1 MSVSLCTGGLTAY
14 ASELPAETDAPVVQS
29 ETNIFLGKTATAS
42 STEKSNVPGNA
53 LDDDPATKWC
63 AQPSSSQQE
72 DPSVG
77 AHWIQIDLGG
87 LYNMDRIS
95 FVLEDKNNSIQENN
109 AIYKYK
115 IAVSESAD
123 ITEADVI
130 IDKSENT
137 EMIWTVEEDLGGVL
151 CRYVRIYL
159 NCATERNWPCI
170 IDAYGY
176 GEAYVAPQEGV
187 SLTLDYDGAV
197 QQGDTFQVPLQL
209 GGLTELSDPLYL
221 MQMELNY
228 PDGFSCTSIEPAD
241 GIGGTV
247 TYYQAPGESSCT
259 VLYDADS
266 FDTGLPAEG
275 TSLFTATFAVAADT
289 APDSY
294 RISMDE
300 PLLITTIGNVL
311 TADLTAASVTVE
323 EKSEPVE
330 TYTVSFESNGGTP
343 VDSQEITENGT
354 VTKPE
359 DPTREGYTFAGWY
372 VDEALETPYDF
383 SQAVTSNFTLYAKW
397 TENITYYTVTFNSN
411 GGSLVENQT
420 VAEDGT
426 VSKPA
431 DPTRE
436 GYTFTGWYS
445 DEACTQIYDF
455 ASAVTGDLTLYAGW
469 QENITYYTVTF
480 NSNGGSPVE
489 SQTVAEDGTVSK
501 PADPTNGDFD
511 FDGWYIDASC
521 TTPYDFTTPVT
532 GNLELFAGWKMV
544 GPSVDHDDDKEE
556 PTDPEEPEN
565 PDIEEPETPLNPT
578 PDFTDVADD
587 FWGKEAIDAVVEQG
601 LMTGT
606 SETTFAPNA
615 TTTRAMLMTIL
626 ARMDGVDT
634 TGSNPW
640 YAKGMEWAVAE
651 GISDGTNPEA
661 TITREQLAVMLYRY
675 AGSPESSG
683 TALDC
688 ADADQISDW
697 AYMAMHWAVS
707 NGIISGKGNDTLDPQ
722 GSATRAEVAQMLY
735 RFVNL

>member
-14 ASELPAETDAPVVQS
+14 ASELPAETVAPVVQS

-123 ITEADVI
+123 ITEEDVI

-247 TYYQAPGESSCT
+247 TYYQAPGETSCT
-259 VLYDADS
+259 ILYDADS
-266 FDTGLPAEG
+266 FDTGLPAET

-330 TYTVSFESNGGTP
+330 TYTVSFESNGGTA

-420 VAEDGT
+420 VA
-426 VSKPA
+426 A
-431 DPTRE
+431 
-436 GYTFTGWYS
+436 
-445 DEACTQIYDF
+445 
-455 ASAVTGDLTLYAGW
+455 
-469 QENITYYTVTF
+469 
-480 NSNGGSPVE
+480 
-489 SQTVAEDGTVSK
+489 DGTVSK

-511 FDGWYIDASC
+511 FDGWYTDAAC

-587 FWGKEAIDAVVEQG
+587 FWGKEAIDYVVAEG
-601 LMTGT
+601 LMNGT
-606 SETTFAPNA
+606 SETTFAPNV

-634 TGSNPW
+634 TGSDPW

-651 GISDGTNPEA
+651 GISDGTNPEG

>member
-14 ASELPAETDAPVVQS
+14 ASELPAETVAPVVQS

-247 TYYQAPGESSCT
+247 TYYQAPGETSCT
-259 VLYDADS
+259 ILYDADS

-330 TYTVSFESNGGTP
+330 TYTVSFESNGGTA

-431 DPTRE
+431 DPT
-436 GYTFTGWYS
+436 
-445 DEACTQIYDF
+445 
-455 ASAVTGDLTLYAGW
+455 
-469 QENITYYTVTF
+469 
-480 NSNGGSPVE
+480 
-489 SQTVAEDGTVSK
+489 
-501 PADPTNGDFD
+501 NGDFD
-511 FDGWYIDASC
+511 FDGWYTDASC

-634 TGSNPW
+634 TGSDPW

>member
-14 ASELPAETDAPVVQS
+14 ASELPAETAAPVVQS

-42 STEKSNVPGNA
+42 KTQSGNVPGNA
-53 LDDDPATKWC
+53 LDDNPATKWC
-63 AQPSSSQQE
+63 AQPSESQKD

-77 AHWIQIDLGG
+77 AHWLQIDLGG
-87 LYNMDRIS
+87 LYYMDRIS

-247 TYYQAPGESSCT
+247 TYYQAPGETSCT
-259 VLYDADS
+259 ILYDADS

-330 TYTVSFESNGGTP
+330 TYTVSFESNGGTA

-420 VAEDGT
+420 VA
-426 VSKPA
+426 A
-431 DPTRE
+431 
-436 GYTFTGWYS
+436 
-445 DEACTQIYDF
+445 
-455 ASAVTGDLTLYAGW
+455 
-469 QENITYYTVTF
+469 
-480 NSNGGSPVE
+480 
-489 SQTVAEDGTVSK
+489 DGTVSK

-511 FDGWYIDASC
+511 FDGWYTDAAC

-634 TGSNPW
+634 TGSDPW

-688 ADADQISDW
+688 ADADQISNW

>member
-14 ASELPAETDAPVVQS
+14 ASELPAETVAPVVQS

-123 ITEADVI
+123 ITEEDVI

-247 TYYQAPGESSCT
+247 TYYQAPGETSCT
-259 VLYDADS
+259 ILYDADS
-266 FDTGLPAEG
+266 FDTGLPAET

-330 TYTVSFESNGGTP
+330 TYTVSFESNGGTA

-420 VAEDGT
+420 VA
-426 VSKPA
+426 A
-431 DPTRE
+431 
-436 GYTFTGWYS
+436 
-445 DEACTQIYDF
+445 
-455 ASAVTGDLTLYAGW
+455 
-469 QENITYYTVTF
+469 
-480 NSNGGSPVE
+480 
-489 SQTVAEDGTVSK
+489 DGTVSK

-511 FDGWYIDASC
+511 FDGWYTDAAC

-587 FWGKEAIDAVVEQG
+587 FWGKEAIDYVVAEG
-601 LMTGT
+601 LMNGT
-606 SETTFAPNA
+606 SETTFAPNV

-651 GISDGTNPEA
+651 GISDGTNPEG

>member
-14 ASELPAETDAPVVQS
+14 ASELPAETVAPVVQS

-123 ITEADVI
+123 ITEEDVI

-247 TYYQAPGESSCT
+247 TYYQAPGETSCT
-259 VLYDADS
+259 ILYDADS
-266 FDTGLPAEG
+266 FDTGLPAET

-343 VDSQEITENGT
+343 VESQEITENGT

-372 VDEALETPYDF
+372 ADEGLETPYDF
-383 SQAVTSNFTLYAKW
+383 SQAVTRNFTLYAKW

-411 GGSLVENQT
+411 GGS
-420 VAEDGT
+420 
-426 VSKPA
+426 
-431 DPTRE
+431 
-436 GYTFTGWYS
+436 
-445 DEACTQIYDF
+445 
-455 ASAVTGDLTLYAGW
+455 
-469 QENITYYTVTF
+469 
-480 NSNGGSPVE
+480 PVE
-489 SQTVAEDGTVSK
+489 SQTVAADGTVSK

-511 FDGWYIDASC
+511 FDGWYTDAAC

-587 FWGKEAIDAVVEQG
+587 FWGKEAIDYVVAEG
-601 LMTGT
+601 LMNGT
-606 SETTFAPNA
+606 SETTFAPNV

-688 ADADQISDW
+688 ADADQISNW

>member
-14 ASELPAETDAPVVQS
+14 ASELPAETVAPVVQS

-247 TYYQAPGESSCT
+247 TYYQAPGETSCT
-259 VLYDADS
+259 ILYDADS

-330 TYTVSFESNGGTP
+330 TYTVSFESNGGTA

-372 VDEALETPYDF
+372 VDEGLETPYDF
-383 SQAVTSNFTLYAKW
+383 SQAVTRNFTLYAKW
-397 TENITYYTVTFNSN
+397 T
-411 GGSLVENQT
+411 
-420 VAEDGT
+420 
-426 VSKPA
+426 
-431 DPTRE
+431 
-436 GYTFTGWYS
+436 
-445 DEACTQIYDF
+445 
-455 ASAVTGDLTLYAGW
+455 
-469 QENITYYTVTF
+469 ENITYYTVTF

-565 PDIEEPETPLNPT
+565 PDIDEPETPLNPT

-634 TGSNPW
+634 TGSDPW
-640 YAKGMEWAVAE
+640 YAKGIEWAVAE

>member
-247 TYYQAPGESSCT
+247 TYYQAPGETSCT
-259 VLYDADS
+259 ILYDADS

-330 TYTVSFESNGGTP
+330 TYTVSFESNGGTA

-372 VDEALETPYDF
+372 ADEGLETPYDF
-383 SQAVTSNFTLYAKW
+383 SQAVTHNFTLYAKW
-397 TENITYYTVTFNSN
+397 TENITYYTVTFN
-411 GGSLVENQT
+411 T
-420 VAEDGT
+420 
-426 VSKPA
+426 
-431 DPTRE
+431 
-436 GYTFTGWYS
+436 
-445 DEACTQIYDF
+445 
-455 ASAVTGDLTLYAGW
+455 
-469 QENITYYTVTF
+469 
-480 NSNGGSPVE
+480 NGGSPVE
-489 SQTVAEDGTVSK
+489 SQTVAADGTVSK

-511 FDGWYIDASC
+511 FDGWYTDASC

-634 TGSNPW
+634 TGSDPW

-675 AGSPESSG
+675 AGSPAVS
-683 TALDC
+683 TDALTFG
-688 ADADQISDW
+688 DADQVSDW
-697 AYMAMHWAVS
+697 AMDGVRWAVA
-707 NGIISGKGNDTLDPQ
+707 NGIISGKGNNTLDPQ

>member
-14 ASELPAETDAPVVQS
+14 ASELPAETAAPVVQS

-42 STEKSNVPGNA
+42 KTQSGNVPGNA
-53 LDDDPATKWC
+53 LDDNPATKWC
-63 AQPSSSQQE
+63 AQPSESQKD

-77 AHWIQIDLGG
+77 AHWLQIDLGG

-95 FVLEDKNNSIQENN
+95 FVLEDKDNSIQENN

-159 NCATERNWPCI
+159 NCATPSNWPCI

-372 VDEALETPYDF
+372 ADEGLETPYDF
-383 SQAVTSNFTLYAKW
+383 SQAVTRNFTLYAKW
-397 TENITYYTVTFNSN
+397 T
-411 GGSLVENQT
+411 
-420 VAEDGT
+420 
-426 VSKPA
+426 
-431 DPTRE
+431 
-436 GYTFTGWYS
+436 
-445 DEACTQIYDF
+445 
-455 ASAVTGDLTLYAGW
+455 
-469 QENITYYTVTF
+469 ENITYYTVTF

-634 TGSNPW
+634 TGSDPW

-675 AGSPESSG
+675 AGSPAVS
-683 TALDC
+683 TDALTFG
-688 ADADQISDW
+688 DADQVSDW
-697 AYMAMHWAVS
+697 AMDGVRWAVA
-707 NGIISGKGNDTLDPQ
+707 NGIISGKGNNTLDPQ

>member
-1 MSVSLCTGGLTAY
+1 MKKLCQRSLSLVAAAAMSVSLCTGGLTAY

-123 ITEADVI
+123 ITEEDVI

-372 VDEALETPYDF
+372 ADEGLETPYDF
-383 SQAVTSNFTLYAKW
+383 SQAVTRNFTLYAKW

-411 GGSLVENQT
+411 GGS
-420 VAEDGT
+420 
-426 VSKPA
+426 
-431 DPTRE
+431 
-436 GYTFTGWYS
+436 
-445 DEACTQIYDF
+445 
-455 ASAVTGDLTLYAGW
+455 
-469 QENITYYTVTF
+469 
-480 NSNGGSPVE
+480 PVE
-489 SQTVAEDGTVSK
+489 SQTVAGDGTVSK

-626 ARMDGVDT
+626 ARMDGTDT
-634 TGSNPW
+634 TGGDTW
-640 YAKGMEWAVAE
+640 YQKGMDWAVSQ
-651 GISDGTNPEA
+651 GVSDGTNPEG

-675 AGSPESSG
+675 AGSPTVSG
-683 TALDC
+683 DALTF
-688 ADADQISDW
+688 ADADQVSDW
-697 AYMAMHWAVS
+697 AVDGVRWAVA
-707 NGIISGKGNDTLDPQ
+707 NGILSGKGNDILDAQ
-722 GSATRAEVAQMLY
+722 GNATRAEVAQMLF
-735 RFVNL
+735 RFSSMG

>member
-14 ASELPAETDAPVVQS
+14 ASELPAETAAPVVQS

-247 TYYQAPGESSCT
+247 TYYQAPGETSCT
-259 VLYDADS
+259 ILYDADS
-266 FDTGLPAEG
+266 FDTGLPAET

-330 TYTVSFESNGGTP
+330 TYTVSFESNGGTA

-372 VDEALETPYDF
+372 VDEGLETPYDF
-383 SQAVTSNFTLYAKW
+383 SQAVTHNFTLYAKW

-431 DPTRE
+431 DPT
-436 GYTFTGWYS
+436 
-445 DEACTQIYDF
+445 
-455 ASAVTGDLTLYAGW
+455 
-469 QENITYYTVTF
+469 
-480 NSNGGSPVE
+480 
-489 SQTVAEDGTVSK
+489 
-501 PADPTNGDFD
+501 NGDFD
-511 FDGWYIDASC
+511 FDGWYTDAAC

-565 PDIEEPETPLNPT
+565 PDIDEPETPLNPT

-634 TGSNPW
+634 TGSDPW

>member
-247 TYYQAPGESSCT
+247 TYYQAPGETSCT
-259 VLYDADS
+259 ILYDADS
-266 FDTGLPAEG
+266 FDTGLPAET

-330 TYTVSFESNGGTP
+330 TYTVSFESNGGTA

-372 VDEALETPYDF
+372 VDEGLETPYDF
-383 SQAVTSNFTLYAKW
+383 SQAVTHNFTLYAKW

-431 DPTRE
+431 DPT
-436 GYTFTGWYS
+436 
-445 DEACTQIYDF
+445 
-455 ASAVTGDLTLYAGW
+455 
-469 QENITYYTVTF
+469 
-480 NSNGGSPVE
+480 
-489 SQTVAEDGTVSK
+489 
-501 PADPTNGDFD
+501 NGDFD
-511 FDGWYIDASC
+511 FDGWYTDASC

-565 PDIEEPETPLNPT
+565 PDIGEPETPLNPT

-651 GISDGTNPEA
+651 GISDGTNPEG

>member
-1 MSVSLCTGGLTAY
+1 M
-14 ASELPAETDAPVVQS
+14 
-29 ETNIFLGKTATAS
+29 
-42 STEKSNVPGNA
+42 
-53 LDDDPATKWC
+53 
-63 AQPSSSQQE
+63 
-72 DPSVG
+72 
-77 AHWIQIDLGG
+77 
-87 LYNMDRIS
+87 
-95 FVLEDKNNSIQENN
+95 
-109 AIYKYK
+109 
-115 IAVSESAD
+115 
-123 ITEADVI
+123 
-130 IDKSENT
+130 
-137 EMIWTVEEDLGGVL
+137 
-151 CRYVRIYL
+151 
-159 NCATERNWPCI
+159 
-170 IDAYGY
+170 
-176 GEAYVAPQEGV
+176 
-187 SLTLDYDGAV
+187 
-197 QQGDTFQVPLQL
+197 
-209 GGLTELSDPLYL
+209 
-221 MQMELNY
+221 
-228 PDGFSCTSIEPAD
+228 
-241 GIGGTV
+241 
-247 TYYQAPGESSCT
+247 
-259 VLYDADS
+259 
-266 FDTGLPAEG
+266 
-275 TSLFTATFAVAADT
+275 AADT

-330 TYTVSFESNGGTP
+330 TYTVSFESNGGTA

-565 PDIEEPETPLNPT
+565 PDIDEPETPLNPT

-634 TGSNPW
+634 TGSDPW
-640 YAKGMEWAVAE
+640 YAKGMEWTVAE

>member
-14 ASELPAETDAPVVQS
+14 ASELPAETAAPVVQS

-247 TYYQAPGESSCT
+247 TYYQAPGETSCT
-259 VLYDADS
+259 ILYDADS

-330 TYTVSFESNGGTP
+330 TYTVSFESNGGTA

-372 VDEALETPYDF
+372 VDEGLETPYDF
-383 SQAVTSNFTLYAKW
+383 SQAVTHNFTLYAKW

-431 DPTRE
+431 DPT
-436 GYTFTGWYS
+436 
-445 DEACTQIYDF
+445 
-455 ASAVTGDLTLYAGW
+455 
-469 QENITYYTVTF
+469 
-480 NSNGGSPVE
+480 
-489 SQTVAEDGTVSK
+489 
-501 PADPTNGDFD
+501 NGDFD
-511 FDGWYIDASC
+511 FDGWYTDAAC

-565 PDIEEPETPLNPT
+565 PDIDEPETPLNPT

-634 TGSNPW
+634 TGSDPW

>member
-1 MSVSLCTGGLTAY
+1 MMKKLCQRSLSLVAAAAMSVSLCTGGLTAY
-14 ASELPAETDAPVVQS
+14 ASELPAETAAPVVQS

-247 TYYQAPGESSCT
+247 TYYQAPGETSCT
-259 VLYDADS
+259 ILYDADS
-266 FDTGLPAEG
+266 FDTGLPAET

-330 TYTVSFESNGGTP
+330 TYTVSFESNGGTA

-372 VDEALETPYDF
+372 VDEGLETPYDF
-383 SQAVTSNFTLYAKW
+383 SQAVTHNFTLYAKW

-431 DPTRE
+431 DPT
-436 GYTFTGWYS
+436 
-445 DEACTQIYDF
+445 
-455 ASAVTGDLTLYAGW
+455 
-469 QENITYYTVTF
+469 
-480 NSNGGSPVE
+480 
-489 SQTVAEDGTVSK
+489 
-501 PADPTNGDFD
+501 NGDFD
-511 FDGWYIDASC
+511 FDGWYTDAAC

-565 PDIEEPETPLNPT
+565 PDIDEPETPLNPT

-634 TGSNPW
+634 TGSDPW